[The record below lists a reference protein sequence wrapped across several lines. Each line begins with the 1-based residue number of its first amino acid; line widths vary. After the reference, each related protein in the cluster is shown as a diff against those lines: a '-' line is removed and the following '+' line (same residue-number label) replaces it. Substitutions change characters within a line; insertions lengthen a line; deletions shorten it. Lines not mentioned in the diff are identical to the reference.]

1 MKLQIKEFGRITGV
15 SVRTLH
21 YYDEIGLLKPCFVD
35 EQNGYRFYDE
45 TSLERMQEILF
56 YRELDFPLKSI
67 VEILASP
74 NYDKQKAL
82 TEQKRLLTL
91 KKDRLERLIAALEQ
105 AEKGEITMSVF
116 DNSEYETTRQQYED
130 EAKQRWGGTDA
141 YKESQEKT
149 AGYSK
154 DKWNDVLTGL
164 NGVFAE
170 FAECRNSG
178 ESADSET
185 AQRLV
190 KKLQDYITANF
201 YHCTDDILAGLG
213 QMYVCDERFKN
224 NIDKNGEGT
233 AEFVSKAIKIYCG
246 K

>member
-1 MKLQIKEFGRITGV
+1 M
-15 SVRTLH
+15 
-21 YYDEIGLLKPCFVD
+21 
-35 EQNGYRFYDE
+35 
-45 TSLERMQEILF
+45 F

-67 VEILASP
+67 AEILASP

-82 TEQKRLLTL
+82 AEQKRLLTL
-91 KKDRLERLIAALEQ
+91 KKDRLERLIAALKQ
-105 AEKGEITMSVF
+105 TEKGEITMSAF
-116 DNSEYETTRQQYED
+116 DNSEYETARQQYKD
-130 EAKQRWGGTDA
+130 EAKQRWGSTDA

-149 AGYSK
+149 SGYSK
-154 DKWNDVLTGL
+154 DKWNDVLTGM

-170 FAECRNSG
+170 FAECKNCG
-178 ESADSET
+178 ESSDSET

-233 AEFVSKAIKIYCG
+233 AEFVAEAIKIYC
-246 K
+246 KK